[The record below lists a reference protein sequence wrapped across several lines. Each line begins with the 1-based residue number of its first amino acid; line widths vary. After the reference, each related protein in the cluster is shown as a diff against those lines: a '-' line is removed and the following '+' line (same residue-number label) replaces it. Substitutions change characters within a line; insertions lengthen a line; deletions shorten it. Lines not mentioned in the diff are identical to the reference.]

1 MNILKN
7 NKKHYTLIGL
17 FLFVMSSGFGQLKVS
32 ATLGQSGG
40 WMPNGWGSYS
50 VVVTNTSTVPVTLK
64 GWSMEWAGDDEKI
77 KVLNKELVADDKW
90 IMNEIGHLSKKTIK
104 HFGKK
109 NPQKKG
115 FILADVNGK
124 QKKFPFKLEI
134 PAAYLPE
141 ESKVVANGN
150 VALSLMKSRFDNFKT
165 IDRAIVWLNQSYKA
179 MEELVGGTPYKGK
192 TIVFKESVENP
203 YFAYAGQE
211 IILNTKF
218 VDKSVNE
225 FEEGIF
231 PFGWIHEMGHDF
243 DDGIGEWYNFN
254 GPYTEFQANFKL
266 CYIIETIEEQSFR
279 IPQTIVIT
287 DYPIQEKGKKLKGK
301 EFAEKSFLV
310 FGDKYLSDS
319 SRNWDSMSSD
329 EMHSLFQ
336 RIQIMYGW
344 EVYKGFY
351 RTFRDLNKK
360 GFNPPESQ
368 EDKINLIALILSK
381 EAKVD
386 LVPLFQTWRFPVT
399 NEKISILK
407 NKYKI
412 TANH

>member
-1 MNILKN
+1 MNLIK
-7 NKKHYTLIGL
+7 NKKKYFTAAGFCLVAL
-17 FLFVMSSGFGQLKVS
+17 SASFGQLKVS
-32 ATLGQSGG
+32 ATLGQVGG

-50 VVVTNTSTVPVTLK
+50 VIVTNTGTDQVTLK
-64 GWSMEWAGDDEKI
+64 GWSLQWAGDEDKI
-77 KVLNKELVADDKW
+77 ITLNKKLVAKEEW
-90 IMNEIGHLSKKTIK
+90 NVNEIEHLSEKTIT

-109 NPQKKG
+109 NPLKKG
-115 FILADVNGK
+115 FVLADVNGK
-124 QKKFPFKLEI
+124 QKKYPFKLEI

-141 ESKVVANGN
+141 DSKVVTNGK

-165 IDRAIVWLNQSYKA
+165 IDRAMVWLNQSYKA
-179 MEELVGGTPYKGK
+179 MEELVGGTPYDGK

-211 IILNTKF
+211 VILNTKF
-218 VDKSVNE
+218 VENAVKE

-243 DDGIGEWYNFN
+243 DDGVGEWYNFN

-279 IPQTIVIT
+279 IPQTIIIT
-287 DYPIQEKGKKLKGK
+287 DYPIQEKGRRLKGK
-301 EFAEKSFLV
+301 EFAKKSFLV
-310 FGDKYLSDS
+310 FGDKYLSDP
-319 SRNWDSMSSD
+319 SRNWESMSSD

-344 EVYKGFY
+344 EVYRGFY
-351 RTFRDLNKK
+351 RAYRDLNKK
-360 GFNPPESQ
+360 GFSPPASR

-381 EAKVD
+381 EADVD
-386 LVPLFQTWRFPVT
+386 LAPLFQTWRFPVT
-399 NEKISILK
+399 NEKMLCLE

-412 TANH
+412 TVNH